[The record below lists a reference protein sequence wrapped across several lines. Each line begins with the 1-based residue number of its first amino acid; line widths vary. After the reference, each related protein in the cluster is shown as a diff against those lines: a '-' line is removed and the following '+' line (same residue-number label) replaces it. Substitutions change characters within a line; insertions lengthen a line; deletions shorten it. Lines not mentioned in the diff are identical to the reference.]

1 MSNPRLLLAASVTAF
16 TVLLAVAV
24 TLLPV
29 GASPAGAGTS
39 ATDSKALFQA
49 GWERVGVNV
58 CRCPVT
64 TGDCVC
70 ELTK

>member
-1 MSNPRLLLAASVTAF
+1 MRRSRMILVSTITAL

-24 TLLPV
+24 TLLPL
-29 GASPAGAGTS
+29 GAAPAGAGMS
-39 ATDSKALFQA
+39 ATPPKVLFQA
-49 GWERVGVNV
+49 GWERVGVNI

-70 ELTK
+70 ELTR